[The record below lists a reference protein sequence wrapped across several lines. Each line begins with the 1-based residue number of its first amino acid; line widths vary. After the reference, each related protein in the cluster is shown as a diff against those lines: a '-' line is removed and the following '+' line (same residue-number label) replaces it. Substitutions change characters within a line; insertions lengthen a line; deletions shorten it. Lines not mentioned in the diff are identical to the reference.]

1 MGALISVV
9 SENDPAVVAGAI
21 FNGPGV
27 TVQGASWIG
36 IAEAETSPAGTFTN
50 GPYGIGS
57 GGILTN
63 GLARRAEAGSSQ
75 PNADNVFPGSEQYC
89 GSQTFD
95 ATILEVQIE
104 IDDLYEGVE
113 VEFILSSV
121 EYTEGRPDPIGIYL
135 DGTLWSIDGSNQR
148 ITATSEYLNEE
159 IGINELDKY
168 DDLFSGGEIERA
180 TRYDGSSPPLLI
192 GIPAVPGEHTMIFAI
207 CDSIDGEFDSA
218 LMVKA
223 KGCNDCNPQVRINY
237 ISTTTTTGSTSFTS
251 TTKAI
256 GTESGTVLFGVP
268 AEETTTTTEDVT
280 TTTADFTTTQE
291 PTTTTTDASTIN
303 ESSATADTTATT
315 EGQVSSTETLDESPT
330 ATSTLG
336 TTTEESSTLETST
349 IETETATND
358 SSSTTES
365 PMETDTTGA
374 EPIPASETISTT
386 FEFSTTVL
394 PITTST
400 EGVDPQTPSGE
411 TTQLSFSDATS
422 VEDVQST
429 QSIEQSDSLTLIL
442 PDSTFSALSPTETV
456 SPINLEVIGDFIFLG
471 CLGSPDGYPSFD
483 LVATSDDMTPSKCVS
498 LAMGRL
504 YVGIYDRSCYASDSL
519 ESTSLVGEGQC
530 NTPCRNAPLLFCG
543 GLVGTNDALQRRSR
557 FRRDAPSDVLLT
569 LYGASDVGDSSSSAL
584 VTGPLA
590 ATSTSEIIEGI
601 SASAIEPI
609 SSDSIPGTI
618 TQPTASSLELAITSG
633 QAVPFPPNRPVPTSG
648 WLGRNNM
655 TQAANPVITVT
666 TITYTIVDPQNP
678 STFKVE
684 EYCST
689 IQYYPCHRCKHQ
701 DIPAVHMTTIQ
712 RQCNACGIN
721 GENSVYLTLPAAV
734 AAPSATDRFKHVGNS
749 PQHGSEPFVAS
760 PAETGFRH
768 PKPIIQAKPTK
779 AHYNPLPPVSEED
792 DVPVRVNNNHPQ
804 GYLEDGFP
812 KKPQVEAPKAPINEP
827 RPVDQAHPT
836 SQFVGGYGIKTTTL
850 LTPNVPSE
858 VPVVV
863 STATMSFPIF
873 GTIFLVFAFASLL
886 NSM

>member
-9 SENDPAVVAGAI
+9 SENDPTVVAEAI

-27 TVQGASWIG
+27 TVQGASWIA
-36 IAEAETSPAGTFTN
+36 IAEADSSPAGTFTN

-63 GLARRAEAGSSQ
+63 GLATRAGDSFIGDE
-75 PNADNVFPGSEQYC
+75 PNTNNVFPGSEEYC

-95 ATILEVQIE
+95 ATILEVRIE
-104 IDDLYEGVE
+104 IGDVYEGVE
-113 VEFILSSV
+113 VEFILSSM

-135 DGTLWSIDGSNQR
+135 DGTLWSIDDSNQR
-148 ITATSEYLNEE
+148 ITATSEYLNGE
-159 IGINELDKY
+159 IGINELDKVEF
-168 DDLFSGGEIERA
+168 DFGNGDEINRA

-207 CDSIDGEFDSA
+207 CDSTDGNFDSG

-223 KGCNDCNPQVRINY
+223 KGCKDCDPQVRINY
-237 ISTTTTTGSTSFTS
+237 VSTTTTTGSTSFTS

-280 TTTADFTTTQE
+280 TTSTAAS
-291 PTTTTTDASTIN
+291 TTD
-303 ESSATADTTATT
+303 ESSATATTTESQESSTATSGIVTDTTT
-315 EGQVSSTETLDESPT
+315 QTLDQSSI

-336 TTTEESSTLETST
+336 TTTEESSILETST
-349 IETETATND
+349 ATTATHD
-358 SSSTTES
+358 SSSTRES
-365 PMETDTTGA
+365 LMETDTTGA

-386 FEFSTTVL
+386 YELSTTVL
-394 PITTST
+394 PKTTST
-400 EGVDPQTPSGE
+400 EGIDTQTPSGE
-411 TTQLSFSDATS
+411 TTQPSLSDTTS

-429 QSIEQSDSLTLIL
+429 RSIKQSNSLTPIV
-442 PDSTFSALSPTETV
+442 PDSTSSALSPTETV
-456 SPINLEVIGDFIFLG
+456 SPTNLEVIGDFTFLG

-498 LAMGRL
+498 LTTDRL

-543 GLVGTNDALQRRSR
+543 GLVGAGGTNDALQRRSR

-584 VTGPLA
+584 VTGPP
-590 ATSTSEIIEGI
+590 ATMSTSEIIGE
-601 SASAIEPI
+601 SVSTIEPVT
-609 SSDSIPGTI
+609 SESIRGV
-618 TQPTASSLELAITSG
+618 ITSG
-633 QAVPFPPNRPVPTSG
+633 QAVPFPPNRPVPTGG
-648 WLGRNNM
+648 WLGKNNM
-655 TQAANPVITVT
+655 TQAANPVITVS
-666 TITYTIVDPQNP
+666 TITYTIIDPQNP

-689 IQYYPCHRCKHQ
+689 IEYYPCHRCEHQ

-712 RQCNACGIN
+712 RQCNACGVN

-734 AAPSATDRFKHVGNS
+734 AAPSATDKFKHVDNS

-760 PAETGFRH
+760 PVETGFHH

-779 AHYNPLPPVSEED
+779 AHYNPLPPVSVED
-792 DVPVRVNNNHPQ
+792 DVPVRLNDNQPQVHP
-804 GYLEDGFP
+804 EDDFP
-812 KKPQVEAPKAPINEP
+812 EKPQVEAPKAPINEP

-836 SQFVGGYGIKTTTL
+836 SQFVGGYEIKTTTL
-850 LTPNVPSE
+850 PTWNVPSE
-858 VPVVV
+858 VPVIV

-873 GTIFLVFAFASLL
+873 GTIFLVFTFASLL